1 MPLQRARNAEIDNDY
16 SSLLWYLCTGQD
28 FFIICL
34 SDGAFYYLFT
44 SQGFYRFCPG
54 RAISYLTENE
64 KMSTKYREQSSLYC
78 GRLPGN
84 CFCIRNAMPLRQI
97 VLIVK
102 KVLNVQIMERS
113 CKRSCKKIV

>member
-1 MPLQRARNAEIDNDY
+1 MGL
-16 SSLLWYLCTGQD
+16 
-28 FFIICL
+28 FIIC
-34 SDGAFYYLFT
+34 SPTGAFIVFVPV
-44 SQGFYRFCPG
+44 GAF
-54 RAISYLTENE
+54 SYLMENE

-102 KVLNVQIMERS
+102 KVLNVLIMERS
-113 CKRSCKKIV
+113 CKKIV

>member
-1 MPLQRARNAEIDNDY
+1 MK
-16 SSLLWYLCTGQD
+16 
-28 FFIICL
+28 
-34 SDGAFYYLFT
+34 
-44 SQGFYRFCPG
+44 
-54 RAISYLTENE
+54 

-102 KVLNVQIMERS
+102 KVLNVLIMERS
-113 CKRSCKKIV
+113 CKKIV